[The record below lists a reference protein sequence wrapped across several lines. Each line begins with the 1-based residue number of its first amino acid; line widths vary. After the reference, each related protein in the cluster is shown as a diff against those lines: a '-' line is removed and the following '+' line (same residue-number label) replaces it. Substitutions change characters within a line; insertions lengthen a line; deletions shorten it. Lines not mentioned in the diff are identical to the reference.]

1 METLII
7 SAVNFYDCSNFNR
20 KKGRTCPYNTPKV
33 IHPSYNIHSQFL
45 CRCTLFGNGVEF
57 ISIIY
62 ITNDGDSACYDGD
75 NLSYRFPERI
85 FATCNS
91 FPS

>member
-20 KKGRTCPYNTPKV
+20 KKVRTCPYNTPEV

-45 CRCTLFGNGVEF
+45 CRCTLLGNGVEF

-62 ITNDGDSACYDGD
+62 ITNDGD
-75 NLSYRFPERI
+75 NLSYRFLEKTFCRPFVLI
-85 FATCNS
+85 DGHI
-91 FPS
+91 

>member
-33 IHPSYNIHSQFL
+33 IPLCQAGAKKFEPPPKSPVISMFL
-45 CRCTLFGNGVEF
+45 GFSE
-57 ISIIY
+57 
-62 ITNDGDSACYDGD
+62 
-75 NLSYRFPERI
+75 I
-85 FATCNS
+85 FKNS
-91 FPS
+91 FYLLPIELF